1 MISVEEKLIDAVT
14 AAFHHL
20 RTGKAPAQISIP
32 EDLPDNEFRQLLTYA
47 NRFLTE
53 FAPFAEAMERI
64 SRGVLDTRPLLGRM
78 PVVQSFKALQS
89 NLRHLTWKTQQI
101 AAGDLTQRVD
111 FMGDFSSAFNKMTQ
125 QLKDSYEKLLELNQE
140 LERRN
145 RFIRKT
151 FGRYTSEEIVEALL
165 DMPDGLK
172 LGGEKR
178 EVTILMSDLRGF
190 TALAERL
197 EPTEVVALLNH
208 YLSTMVEPIQRSGG
222 TIDEIIGD
230 AILVLFGA
238 PVAMDDAAQ
247 RAVCC
252 ALQMQKAM
260 GEVNAYNLQAGW
272 PAIEMGIALHTGEVV
287 VGNIGSTKRS
297 KYGVVGRTVN
307 LTARIESFSVGG
319 QILVS
324 PALVRAAGRGPVLGQ
339 KVEIHAKGLKEA
351 LVCRELLGH
360 EDHPELSI
368 DEEAKDL
375 KMLAEPLPVHYVQ
388 LTDKH
393 LDERMQR
400 AVLLGLS
407 ERRAVL
413 EAAGPMAPYTN
424 ILVRIEEDAD
434 REAVPELYAKVI
446 RPLDESRHRYVVHFT
461 SVAPAMRDRLNLVRF
476 RADSG
481 LGLFC

>member
-1 MISVEEKLIDAVT
+1 MISVEESLLDAVT
-14 AAFHHL
+14 AAFHLL
-20 RTGKAPAQISIP
+20 RTGKVPPPLPIP
-32 EDLPDNEFRQLLTYA
+32 DHLPDNEIRQLLTYA

-53 FAPFAEAMERI
+53 FAPFANAMEQI
-64 SRGVLDTRPLLGRM
+64 SRGDLDTRPLLGRM

-101 AAGDLTQRVD
+101 AAGDLEQRVD
-111 FMGDFSSAFNKMTQ
+111 FMGDFSTAFNKMTQ
-125 QLKDSYEKLLELNQE
+125 QLKESYEALVELNKE

-145 RFIRKT
+145 EFIRKT
-151 FGRYTSEEIVEALL
+151 FGRYTSDEIVETLL

-208 YLSTMVEPIQRSGG
+208 YLSAMVEPIHKSGG

-238 PVAMDDAAQ
+238 PVAMDDGAR
-247 RAVCC
+247 RAVLC
-252 ALQMQKAM
+252 ALEMQKAM
-260 GEVNAYNLQAGW
+260 TRVNEYNLQRGW
-272 PAIEMGIALHTGEVV
+272 PEIEMGIALHTGDVV

-319 QILVS
+319 QIIVS
-324 PALVRAAGRGPVLGQ
+324 PALMQAAGQGLVLGEE
-339 KVEIHAKGLKEA
+339 VEVHAKGMQEA
-351 LVCRELLGH
+351 LLCRQLLSH
-360 EDHPELSI
+360 EAHPELALGE
-368 DEEAKDL
+368 EEASF
-375 KMLAEPLPVHYVQ
+375 MTLAEPLPLFYVQ

-393 LDERMQR
+393 LNEQMEPALLVGLSHHR
-400 AVLLGLS
+400 AVIETGSPLARYVNLML
-407 ERRAVL
+407 RL
-413 EAAGPMAPYTN
+413 EAEVDG
-424 ILVRIEEDAD
+424 ED
-434 REAVPELYAKVI
+434 VPELYAKVI
-446 RPLDESRHRYVVHFT
+446 RPLEDSRNCYIIHFT
-461 SVAPAMRDRLNLVRF
+461 SVSPSMRARLSALARVG
-476 RADSG
+476 S
-481 LGLFC
+481 LGN

>member
-1 MISVEEKLIDAVT
+1 MISVEEELLDAVT

-20 RTGKAPAQISIP
+20 RTGKVPPPLSIP
-32 EDLPDNEFRQLLTYA
+32 DSLPDNELRQLLTYA

-53 FAPFAEAMERI
+53 FAPFAEAMEHI
-64 SRGVLDTRPLLGRM
+64 SRGDLDTRSLLGRM

-101 AAGDLTQRVD
+101 AAGDLEQRVD
-111 FMGDFSSAFNKMTQ
+111 FMGDFSTAFNKMTL
-125 QLKDSYEKLLELNQE
+125 QLKESYEKLVELNKE

-145 RFIRKT
+145 EFIRKT
-151 FGRYTSEEIVEALL
+151 FGRYTSDEIVETLL
-165 DMPDGLK
+165 DMPHGLK

-208 YLSTMVEPIQRSGG
+208 YLSALVEPVQQAGG

-238 PVAMDDAAQ
+238 PLEMEDAAR
-247 RAVCC
+247 RAVRC
-252 ALQMQKAM
+252 ALEMQKAM
-260 GEVNAYNLQAGW
+260 PPVNKYNVQRGW
-272 PAIEMGIALHTGEVV
+272 PEIEMGIALHTGDVV

-324 PALVRAAGRGPVLGQ
+324 PALMLAAGPGLVLGEE
-339 KVEIHAKGLKEA
+339 VEVHAKGMTEA
-351 LVCRELLGH
+351 LLCRELLGH
-360 EDHPELSI
+360 EEHPELAI
-368 DEEAKDL
+368 GEEEASL
-375 KMLAEPLPVHYVQ
+375 RPLSEPLPLSYVR

-393 LDERMQR
+393 LHEQTERGTLVSLSHHR
-400 AVLLGLS
+400 AVIETGGRLARYTNLLL
-407 ERRAVL
+407 RL
-413 EAAGPMAPYTN
+413 EAKVDG
-424 ILVRIEEDAD
+424 E
-434 REAVPELYAKVI
+434 VPEIYAKVI
-446 RPLDESRHRYVVHFT
+446 RPLDESRCRYIVHFT
-461 SVAPAMRDRLNLVRF
+461 SVSPGMQTWLMKLCTKD
-476 RADSG
+476 G
-481 LGLFC
+481 